1 MDKDTSDLLRGTLN
15 TLVLSVLEREPLY
28 GYEIAKEIRERTDG
42 LLHLKE
48 GSLYPSLHWMERE
61 GFLKAEWVDAE
72 RGPRRKYYH
81 LTRKGKGVLVKR
93 RSKWQQ
99 FRDAVDTIVTAQPE
113 GGPAR

>member
-1 MDKDTSDLLRGTLN
+1 MDKDTSDLLRGTLT
-15 TLVLSVLEREPLY
+15 TLVLSVLGREPLY
-28 GYEIAKEIRERTDG
+28 GYEIAKEIRERTGG

-61 GFLKAEWVDAE
+61 GFLSPKWVDAE

-81 LTRKGKGVLVKR
+81 LTRKGRTVLAKR

-113 GGPAR
+113 GRQAR